1 MVVRICVCIPIQL
14 LSAMIY
20 CGAQSDIRVK
30 TLTRRNLPESS
41 LLNSEYFN
49 WFPTLCG
56 DPKERLW
63 SFLFAMGFIFQ
74 QQSSQYIIK
83 TYRKWESKVMAFR
96 ICMGIPFL
104 LSSAM
109 IYYGPQSG
117 IRVKTISYR
126 NSPVS
131 SLLNFECLDRLP
143 NLFGDSSEK
152 YGCLNL

>member
-1 MVVRICVCIPIQL
+1 M
-14 LSAMIY
+14 
-20 CGAQSDIRVK
+20 
-30 TLTRRNLPESS
+30 
-41 LLNSEYFN
+41 LNSKCLN
-49 WFPTLCG
+49 RFPVLCG
-56 DPKERLW
+56 DPEERLW
-63 SFLFAMGFIFQ
+63 SFVFAMGFIFQ

-131 SLLNFECLDRLP
+131 SLLNFECLDRLL
-143 NLFGDSSEK
+143 NLFEDSGEK
-152 YGCLNL
+152 LWSFEFMMGFIFQQRAS